1 MQITQC
7 ESGGGPHRPAGPRA
21 HADFYG
27 GAVIRTAALAHIR
40 DRRLIQTRSTGKTV
54 FYMAG
59 GKIDSGESPLQ
70 ALHREVREEL
80 GVGVTEVSEL
90 GVFEADAFGHTA
102 GTRLH
107 MTCFLAEVTAEPSP
121 LGEIAEFRYF
131 TGAEYAAMPE
141 VAPGSL
147 LVFEHLH
154 RLDLID
160 W

>member
-1 MQITQC
+1 
-7 ESGGGPHRPAGPRA
+7 
-21 HADFYG
+21 
-27 GAVIRTAALAHIR
+27 VIRTAALAHIR

-59 GKIDSGESPLQ
+59 GKIDAGESPLQ

-90 GVFEADAFGHTA
+90 GVFEAEAYGHTA

-131 TGAEYAAMPE
+131 TGAEYATMPE

>member
-1 MQITQC
+1 M
-7 ESGGGPHRPAGPRA
+7 
-21 HADFYG
+21 
-27 GAVIRTAALAHIR
+27 IRTAALAHIR

-59 GKIDSGESPLQ
+59 GKIDAGETALQ

-80 GVGVTEVSEL
+80 GVGVTGISPL
-90 GVFEADAFGHTA
+90 GVFEAEAYGHSA
-102 GTRLH
+102 GTQLH
-107 MTCFLAEVTAEPSP
+107 MTCFLGEVTAAPAP
-121 LGEIAEFRYF
+121 TGEIAEFRYF

-154 RLDLID
+154 RLGLID